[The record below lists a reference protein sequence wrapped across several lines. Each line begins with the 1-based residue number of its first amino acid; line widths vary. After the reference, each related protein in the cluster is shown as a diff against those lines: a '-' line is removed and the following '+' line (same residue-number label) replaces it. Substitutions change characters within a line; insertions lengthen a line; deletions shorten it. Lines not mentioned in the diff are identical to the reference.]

1 MAKGFGSRGIPGMGG
16 GMNMNMIKQAQKMQQ
31 EMLKM
36 QQEMETK
43 EYEATAGGGMIT
55 AAVNGKYE
63 LLRLT
68 IDPEA
73 VDPEDVEML
82 QDLVVSA
89 VNEALRQAGEAMD
102 KSIEQATGG
111 LDLGAFGL

>member
-1 MAKGFGSRGIPGMGG
+1 MAKGGFRGPMGG

-31 EMLKM
+31 DMLKM
-36 QQEMETK
+36 QEELEAKQ
-43 EYEATAGGGMIT
+43 YEAAAGGGVVK
-55 AAVNGKYE
+55 AVVNGKHE
-63 LLRLT
+63 VVSLT

-102 KSIEQATGG
+102 QSMNSVTGG
-111 LDLGAFGL
+111 LNLGAFGL